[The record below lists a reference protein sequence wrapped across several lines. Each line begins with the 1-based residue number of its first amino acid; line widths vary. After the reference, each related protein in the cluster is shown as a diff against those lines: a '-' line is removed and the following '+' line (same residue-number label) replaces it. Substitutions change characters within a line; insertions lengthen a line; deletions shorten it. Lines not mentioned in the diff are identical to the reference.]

1 MFEIIQKSHTVSKV
15 VFFFKHAGLFHYAA
29 LGFEQSPK
37 NQRMKDSRLQK
48 LERDNLS

>member
-15 VFFFKHAGLFHYAA
+15 FLKRAGLFDDAA
-29 LGFEQSPK
+29 FQFEQNPK